1 MAKRTTATTKI
12 LHRINES
19 LAGTDL
25 KTYTRGVF
33 EVLGLNKP
41 KTKGV
46 RPGNLSCFYNS
57 ASIVRHHMANKN
69 FEKVDGKIK
78 LTAKGRDHFNSRV
91 EEDVVDKK
99 EASGIAKAL
108 RSGKTADLPTEWK
121 SSVTMS
127 EVTVAK

>member
-1 MAKRTTATTKI
+1 MAKRTTATTRI

-46 RPGNLSCFYNS
+46 RPGNLSSFYNS
-57 ASIVRHHMANKN
+57 ASIVRHHLANKN
-69 FEKVDGKIK
+69 FSKVDGKLV
-78 LTAKGRDHFNSRV
+78 LTAKGREHFNSRV
-91 EEDVVDKK
+91 TDEVVDPK
-99 EASGIAKAL
+99 EAKGIAKAL
-108 RSGKTADLPTEWK
+108 RSGKTSDLPTEWK
-121 SSVTMS
+121 TSVTMS

>member
-12 LHRINES
+12 LFRINES

-33 EVLGLNKP
+33 EVLGLNRP

-57 ASIVRHHMANKN
+57 ASIIRHHMANKN
-69 FEKVDGKIK
+69 FAKVDGKIV
-78 LTAKGRDHFNSRV
+78 LTAKGRDHFDARI

-99 EASGIAKAL
+99 EATGIAKAL
-108 RSGKTADLPTEWK
+108 RSGKTADLPAEWK
-121 SSVTMS
+121 GEVTMS

>member
-1 MAKRTTATTKI
+1 MAKRTTATTRI

-25 KTYTRGVF
+25 FTYTRGVF
-33 EVLGLNKP
+33 EVLGLNRP

-46 RPGNLSCFYNS
+46 KPGNLSCFYNS
-57 ASIVRHHMANKN
+57 ASIVRHHLANKN
-69 FEKVDGKIK
+69 FVKKDGKLL
-78 LTAKGRDHFNSRV
+78 LTAKGRAHFDARI
-91 EEDVVDKK
+91 EEEVVNKK

-108 RSGKTADLPTEWK
+108 RSGKPADLPADWK
-121 SSVTMS
+121 GEVTFS